1 MSRLLV
7 QYREKV
13 VPELKTKLKRDNVHA
28 IPRLVKIVVSMGV
41 GKAREDRKHL
51 DEAMEHL
58 AQITG
63 QRPQKT
69 QARKSVSAFRPR
81 EGLGTRRRG
90 TLPAGTR
97 DDV

>member
-1 MSRLLV
+1 MSRLQA

-13 VPELKTKLKRDNVHA
+13 IPELKTKLKRDNVHA

-63 QRPQKT
+63 QR
-69 QARKSVSAFRPR
+69 RKRPAPASRYRPFGCGKGWRSAAASRS
-81 EGLGTRRRG
+81 
-90 TLPAGTR
+90 AAA
-97 DDV
+97 